1 MSETTDLV
9 VIEKANAMTVFKSA
23 DQIEDILQKVEREV
37 MSFVPD
43 VTTAKGR
50 KEIASLAYKVAQTKT
65 YLDGLGKDL
74 VAELKEIPKLI
85 DANRKTVRD
94 RLDELKEK
102 ARQPLTDYEVEQ
114 ERIKQEE
121 EAKRAAE
128 ELAKKIEADHEMALL
143 MNDAFDR
150 ELAEKKAEQERQR
163 IAHEEEIKRQAEER
177 AKREAEEKAAAE
189 IAAAKKREEDAIAAK
204 AQAELL
210 AKQEK
215 EKAER
220 DAKEALERAER
231 EKQEAIEAERKKA
244 QDEAD
249 RIRREAEAKEAARLA
264 EEKRIKDEEERR
276 AQDKAHRKEVNNK
289 ILADLIKAGASED
302 VAKNIITAIVK
313 GEVFATRI
321 TY

>member
-9 VIEKANAMTVFKSA
+9 VIEKSNAMTVFKSA

-102 ARQPLTDYEVEQ
+102 ARQPLTDYEAEQ

-121 EAKRAAE
+121 EAKRAEE
-128 ELAKKIEADHEMALL
+128 ELARKIETDHEMALL
-143 MNDAFDR
+143 MDDAFDR

-249 RIRREAEAKEAARLA
+249 RIRREAEAKEAARVA

-289 ILADLIKAGASED
+289 ILDDLIKAGASED

>member
-9 VIEKANAMTVFKSA
+9 VIEKANAMTVFKST

-128 ELAKKIEADHEMALL
+128 ELAKKIESDHEMALL

-220 DAKEALERAER
+220 EAKEALERAER
-231 EKQEAIEAERKKA
+231 EKQAAIEAEQRKA
-244 QDEAD
+244 
-249 RIRREAEAKEAARLA
+249 REAEATRMA
-264 EEKRIKDEEERR
+264 EEKRIKDEAAAR
-276 AQDKAHRKEVNNK
+276 AADVAHRKVVNNK
-289 ILADLIKAGASED
+289 ALADL
-302 VAKNIITAIVK
+302 VAVGLTEEQARTAITAIAK
-313 GEVFATRI
+313 GEVTAIRI